1 MAERLLK
8 DSGIEW
14 IGDIPKSWNVLRNK
28 YNFTLSK
35 DIVGPKCN
43 STQLLSLTKNGI
55 KAITEEEQ
63 TGKVPASFATY
74 QKVKKDDI
82 VMCLF
87 DLDVSAVFAGISKY
101 DGMISPAYKCFKCNK
116 NLDPRYIDYYF
127 RTVFVDRKYKRY
139 SKNVRYSLSADEFMT
154 LPIIIP
160 EKEEQTKI
168 ANYLDSKCNEIENI
182 IKDIEHQIETLEEYR
197 ESLIA
202 ETVTNGL
209 NSNVKTKNSGIKWVK
224 EIPNHWNIL
233 RVKYISNVIEK
244 GNGITKEQVYPDGDI
259 QCVRYGEI
267 YSKYNNQFINC
278 VSKTKKQEITT
289 KKYFQNGDILCA
301 GTGELVEEI
310 GKSIVYLGNDNCLA
324 GGDIVV
330 IKHKQEPRFFNY
342 ALNSQYSQAQK
353 SYSKSKL
360 KVVHISGFEIGNVKL
375 AVPNIAEQKEI
386 ADYLDNKYFEID
398 SIILEKKKQLDTLG
412 EYKKSLIYEYV
423 TGKKE
428 VA

>member
-1 MAERLLK
+1 MK
-8 DSGIEW
+8 DSGYPW
-14 IGDIPKSWNVLRNK
+14 INSIPNDWDVVRVKDCFIQKKEKAKQIDPVVLSLARDGVKVRDITTNEGQLAASYFDYNPVEPGDMMINPMDLYSGANCS
-28 YNFTLSK
+28 LSK
-35 DIVGPKCN
+35 
-43 STQLLSLTKNGI
+43 
-55 KAITEEEQ
+55 
-63 TGKVPASFATY
+63 
-74 QKVKKDDI
+74 
-82 VMCLF
+82 
-87 DLDVSAVFAGISKY
+87 VSGV
-101 DGMISPAYKCFKCNK
+101 ISPAYV
-116 NLDPRYIDYYF
+116 NLKHKENIEPRFYDYYF
-127 RTVFVDRKYKRY
+127 KYQYWSMAFFAHGKGVSYDNRW
-139 SKNVRYSLSADEFMT
+139 T
-154 LPIIIP
+154 LNNETIMKYPLVKP
-160 EKEEQTKI
+160 SYEEQIKI